1 MIVFDA
7 RADKPRTEEPMADV
21 SHVELARRQIAVARR
36 YTQTLL
42 DGLDDADWFHQP
54 PQTPTHIA
62 WQVGHLA
69 MAEYGLCLFRI
80 RGRRPEDLEL
90 MPSKFRKQFSRGS
103 IPSNDPGCYPS
114 VAQLRHVFDTI
125 HNQAMREISE
135 YRLEDLDEKIDE
147 PYAVFDT
154 KLGALFF
161 CAHHEML
168 HAGQIGLLR
177 RLVGKKP
184 VR

>member
-1 MIVFDA
+1 
-7 RADKPRTEEPMADV
+7 MAQLTNL
-21 SHVELARRQIAVARR
+21 ELAREQLAAARR
-36 YTQTLL
+36 YTLTLL
-42 DGLDDADWFHQP
+42 DGLDDEDWLRHP
-54 PQTPTHIA
+54 HEGVTHIA

-103 IPSNDPGCYPS
+103 TPALESAAYPS
-114 VAQLRHVFDTI
+114 PAEIRHVFDRI
-125 HNQAMREISE
+125 HEQALQELADCRAEV
-135 YRLEDLDEKIDE
+135 LDEKIEE

-168 HAGQIGLLR
+168 HAGQIGLIR
-177 RLVGKKP
+177 RLIGKSP

>member
-1 MIVFDA
+1 MIVSGGLA
-7 RADKPRTEEPMADV
+7 GKSGTEEGMDEL
-21 SHVELARRQIAVARR
+21 SNLELACRQIAAARR
-36 YTQTLL
+36 YTLTLL
-42 DGLDDADWFHQP
+42 DGLDDADFFRRP
-54 PQTPTHIA
+54 SETLTHIA

-90 MPSKFRKQFSRGS
+90 MPSKFRKAFSRGS
-103 IPSNDPGCYPS
+103 TPVDDPQAYPPI
-114 VAQLRHVFDTI
+114 AEIRRVFDVI
-125 HNQAMREISE
+125 HDQAMQELGECRA
-135 YRLEDLDEKIDE
+135 EDLEEKIEE

-177 RLVGKKP
+177 RLIGKPP

>member
-1 MIVFDA
+1 MTV
-7 RADKPRTEEPMADV
+7 V
-21 SHVELARRQIAVARR
+21 SILELAERQIAAARQ

-42 DGLDDADWFHQP
+42 EGLDDADWFRQP
-54 PQTPTHIA
+54 ADSPTHIA

-90 MPSKFRKQFSRGS
+90 MPGKFRKQFSRGS
-103 IPSNDPGCYPS
+103 TPSPDPASYPPA
-114 VAQLRHVFDTI
+114 VEIRRVFERI
-125 HNQAMREISE
+125 HDQTMQEIRRFDPKE
-135 YRLEDLDEKIDE
+135 LEAKIEE

-168 HAGQIGLLR
+168 HAGQIGLIR
-177 RLVGKKP
+177 RLIGKPP

>member
-1 MIVFDA
+1 M
-7 RADKPRTEEPMADV
+7 TDV
-21 SHVELARRQIAVARR
+21 SNLELAGQQIAAARR

-42 DGLDDADWFHQP
+42 DGLDDADWFRHP
-54 PQTPTHIA
+54 PDSPTHIA

-103 IPSNDPGCYPS
+103 TPSPDPASYPPA
-114 VAQLRHVFDTI
+114 VEIRRVFDTI
-125 HNQAMREISE
+125 HDQAMHEIRRFDPE
-135 YRLEDLDEKIDE
+135 ELNEKIEE

-168 HAGQIGLLR
+168 HAGQIGLIR
-177 RLVGKKP
+177 RLIGKPP

>member
-1 MIVFDA
+1 M
-7 RADKPRTEEPMADV
+7 PDV
-21 SHVELARRQIAVARR
+21 SNLELAGRQIAAARQ

-42 DGLDDADWFHQP
+42 DGLDDADWFRHP
-54 PQTPTHIA
+54 ADSPTHIA

-90 MPSKFRKQFSRGS
+90 MPGKFRKQFSRGS
-103 IPSNDPGCYPS
+103 TPSPDPASYPAP
-114 VAQLRHVFDTI
+114 VEIRRVFDTI
-125 HNQAMREISE
+125 HDRAMQEIN
-135 YRLEDLDEKIDE
+135 RFDPDALNEKIE
-147 PYAVFDT
+147 QPYAVFDT

-168 HAGQIGLLR
+168 HAGQIGLIR
-177 RLVGKKP
+177 RLMGKP
-184 VR
+184 PIR

>member
-1 MIVFDA
+1 M
-7 RADKPRTEEPMADV
+7 TEV
-21 SHVELARRQIAVARR
+21 SNLELARRQIEAARR

-42 DGLDDADWFHQP
+42 DGLDDADWFRQP
-54 PQTPTHIA
+54 AETPTHIA

-80 RGRRPEDLEL
+80 RGRRPEDLQW
-90 MPSKFRKQFSRGS
+90 MPGKFRKQFSRGS
-103 IPSNDPGCYPS
+103 TPSDDPAAYPP
-114 VAQLRHVFDTI
+114 VAEIRRVFDQI
-125 HNQAMREISE
+125 HDQAMQEIQG
-135 YRLEDLDEKIDE
+135 YQAEDLNEKIDE

-177 RLVGKKP
+177 RLIGIPP

>member
-1 MIVFDA
+1 
-7 RADKPRTEEPMADV
+7 MADLSNV
-21 SHVELARRQIAVARR
+21 DLAREQIAAARR
-36 YTQTLL
+36 YTFTLL
-42 DGLDDADWFHQP
+42 DDLDEEDWFRQP
-54 PQTPTHIA
+54 NEGLTHIA

-103 IPSNDPGCYPS
+103 TPVADPSNYPPPS
-114 VAQLRHVFDTI
+114 EIRRVFDLI
-125 HNQAMREISE
+125 HEQAIRELAE
-135 YRLEDLDEKIDE
+135 CHEEDLSERIEE

-161 CAHHEML
+161 SAHHEML

-177 RLVGKKP
+177 RLIGKPP

>member
-1 MIVFDA
+1 MSE
-7 RADKPRTEEPMADV
+7 RTNL
-21 SHVELARRQIAVARR
+21 ELARAQIAAARE
-36 YTQTLL
+36 YTLTLL
-42 DGLDDADWFHQP
+42 EDVAEEDWFLVP
-54 PQTPTHIA
+54 NPSVTHLA

-80 RGRRPEDLEL
+80 RGRQPEDLKL
-90 MPSKFRKQFSRGS
+90 MPGRFRKRFSRGS
-103 IPSNDPGCYPS
+103 APSTNPEDYPPPAEIRS
-114 VAQLRHVFDTI
+114 VFDTI
-125 HNQAMREISE
+125 HEQTLNELE
-135 YRLEDLDEKIDE
+135 TCDPDRLNEKIE
-147 PYAVFDT
+147 PPHAVFET

-177 RLVGKKP
+177 RLTGKSP